1 MNTPAQAPAANHH
14 SSAGPKRA
22 EVVGS
27 LLRPARLVDARER
40 AARGALDAA
49 GLRAVEDECIRE
61 AVAKQEGVGLQV
73 VTDGEFR
80 RTWWNH
86 DFMGKLGGV
95 EVGEDP
101 AALPFVGSTDV
112 RLTSRVVGKVHHARA
127 IMVEDFK
134 FLHSVANVTAK
145 NCLPAPAMLYYR
157 GGRAAINMQAY
168 PDLDQLWID
177 VGLAYAQEIRQLHAA
192 GCNYLQIDDTSHAFL
207 CDERFRESVRKR
219 GDNPDTMLGLLAD
232 ALNLAIADRPAGM
245 TIAMHTCRGNWK
257 STWMAEGSYEPVAEV
272 VFNRTK
278 VDAYFLEY
286 DSDRAGGFEPL
297 RFVPKGKKVVLGLV
311 STKTPALENKDALKR
326 RIDEA
331 SKYVPLENLSISG
344 QCGFASSVHGNSL
357 TEDEQWRKLA
367 LIVDVANEVWK

>member
-1 MNTPAQAPAANHH
+1 MNTPTPIANAQMTP
-14 SSAGPKRA
+14 GPKRA

-27 LLRPARLVDARER
+27 LLRPARLTDARER
-40 AARGALDAA
+40 RASGTLDAA
-49 GLRAVEDECIRE
+49 GLRAVEDECIRDV
-61 AVAKQEGVGLQV
+61 VAKQEGIGLQV

-86 DFMGKLGGV
+86 DFMGKVGGV
-95 EVGEDP
+95 EVREDP
-101 AALPFVGSTDV
+101 SALPFVGSTDV
-112 RLTSRVVGKVHHARA
+112 RLTSRVVGKVHHAQP

-134 FLHSVANVTAK
+134 FLHSVAKVTAK

-157 GGRAAINMQAY
+157 GGRAAISKEAY

-177 VGLAYAQEIRQLHAA
+177 VGRAYAQEIRQLHAA

-219 GDNPDTMLGLLAD
+219 GDNPDAMLGLLAD

-257 STWMAEGSYEPVAEV
+257 STWMAEGGYEPVAEV

-286 DSDRAGGFEPL
+286 DTDRAGGFEPL
-297 RFVPKGKKVVLGLV
+297 RFVPKGKRVVLGLV
-311 STKTPALENKDALKR
+311 STKTPLLEKKDDIKR

-331 SKYVPLENLSISG
+331 AKFVPLENLSLSG

-367 LIVDVANEVWK
+367 LIVEVAGEVWK

>member
-1 MNTPAQAPAANHH
+1 MNTPANATAAG
-14 SSAGPKRA
+14 SESVGPKRA

-27 LLRPARLVDARER
+27 LLRPARLVEARDR
-40 AARGALDAA
+40 ASKGVLDAA

-95 EVGEDP
+95 EVREDP
-101 AALPFVGSTDV
+101 DALPFVGSTDV
-112 RLTSRVVGKVHHARA
+112 RLTSRVVGRVHHARP
-127 IMVEDFK
+127 IMVEDFR
-134 FLHSVANVTAK
+134 FLRSVANVTPK
-145 NCLPAPAMLYYR
+145 NCMPAPAMLYYR
-157 GGRAAINMQAY
+157 GGRGAISREAY
-168 PDLDQLWID
+168 PDLDQLWVD
-177 VGLAYAQEIRQLHAA
+177 VGRAYAEEIRQLHAA

-219 GDNPDTMLGLLAD
+219 GDNPDTMPGLLAD
-232 ALNLAIADRPAGM
+232 ALNLAISGRPAGM

-257 STWMAEGSYEPVAEV
+257 STWMAEGGYEPVAEV

-286 DSDRAGGFEPL
+286 DSVRAGGFEPL
-297 RFVPKGKKVVLGLV
+297 RFVPRGKKVVLGLV
-311 STKTPALENKDALKR
+311 STKTPVLEKKDDLKR
-326 RIDEA
+326 RIEEA

-357 TEDEQWRKLA
+357 TEDEQWKKIA
-367 LIVDVANEVWK
+367 LIVEVAAEVSR

>member
-1 MNTPAQAPAANHH
+1 
-14 SSAGPKRA
+14 
-22 EVVGS
+22 
-27 LLRPARLVDARER
+27 
-40 AARGALDAA
+40 
-49 GLRAVEDECIRE
+49 
-61 AVAKQEGVGLQV
+61 
-73 VTDGEFR
+73 
-80 RTWWNH
+80 
-86 DFMGKLGGV
+86 
-95 EVGEDP
+95 
-101 AALPFVGSTDV
+101 
-112 RLTSRVVGKVHHARA
+112 
-127 IMVEDFK
+127 MVEDFK

-157 GGRAAINMQAY
+157 GGRAAINKQAY

-367 LIVDVANEVWK
+367 LIVDVANEIWK

>member
-1 MNTPAQAPAANHH
+1 MNTPANATGAGSQAV
-14 SSAGPKRA
+14 GPKRA

-27 LLRPARLVDARER
+27 LLRPARLVEARDR
-40 AARGALDAA
+40 ASKGALDAA

-61 AVAKQEGVGLQV
+61 VVAKQERVGLQV

-95 EVGEDP
+95 EVREDP
-101 AALPFVGSTDV
+101 DALPFVGSTDV
-112 RLTSRVVGKVHHARA
+112 RLTSRVVGRVHHARP
-127 IMVEDFK
+127 IMVEDFR
-134 FLHSVANVTAK
+134 FLRSVARVTPK
-145 NCLPAPAMLYYR
+145 NCMPAPAMLYYR
-157 GGRAAINMQAY
+157 GGRGAISREAY

-177 VGLAYAQEIRQLHAA
+177 VGRAYAEEIRQLHAA

-257 STWMAEGSYEPVAEV
+257 STWMAEGGYEPVAEV

-286 DSDRAGGFEPL
+286 DSERAGGFEPL
-297 RFVPKGKKVVLGLV
+297 RFVPRGKKVVLGLV
-311 STKTPALENKDALKR
+311 STKTPILEKKDDLKR

-331 SKYVPLENLSISG
+331 SKYVSLENLCISG

-357 TEDEQWRKLA
+357 TEDEQWKKLA
-367 LIVDVANEVWK
+367 LIVEVAAEVWR

>member
-1 MNTPAQAPAANHH
+1 MNTPANATAAG
-14 SSAGPKRA
+14 SEAVGPKRA

-27 LLRPARLVDARER
+27 LLRPARLVEARDR
-40 AARGALDAA
+40 ASKGALDAA

-95 EVGEDP
+95 EVREDP
-101 AALPFVGSTDV
+101 DALPFVGSTDV
-112 RLTSRVVGKVHHARA
+112 RLTSRVVGRVHHAQP
-127 IMVEDFK
+127 IMVEGFR
-134 FLHSVANVTAK
+134 FLRSVAKVTPK
-145 NCLPAPAMLYYR
+145 NCMPAPAMLYYR
-157 GGRAAINMQAY
+157 GGRGAISREAY
-168 PDLDQLWID
+168 PDLDQLWVD
-177 VGLAYAQEIRQLHAA
+177 VGRAYAEEIRQLHAA

-257 STWMAEGSYEPVAEV
+257 STWMAEGGYEPVAEV

-286 DSDRAGGFEPL
+286 DTERAGGFEPL
-297 RFVPKGKKVVLGLV
+297 RFVPRGKKVVLGLV
-311 STKTPALENKDALKR
+311 STKTPVLEKKDDLKR

-367 LIVDVANEVWK
+367 LVVEVAGEVWK